1 MKPAVVCEFDYQ
13 YPELKI
19 KLKKE
24 HIPCSTRYLSKLRSS
39 NE

>member
-19 KLKKE
+19 KLKRAHTLFNMLPLQTPVK
-24 HIPCSTRYLSKLRSS
+24 
-39 NE
+39 